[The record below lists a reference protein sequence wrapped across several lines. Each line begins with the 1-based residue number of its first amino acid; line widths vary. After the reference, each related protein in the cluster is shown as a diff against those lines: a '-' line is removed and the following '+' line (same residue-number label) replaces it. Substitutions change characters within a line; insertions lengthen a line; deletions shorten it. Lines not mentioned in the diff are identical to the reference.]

1 MHPLHHHGGVPAC
14 SPGASLG
21 SLSDQVTLI
30 LPVVL
35 EEPRL
40 AGPHHPARP
49 DPPLVAPRDH
59 QEHDGDVRV
68 FPRSINVARSHKDK
82 GHRRLASSNY
92 IDTENIIYMKS
103 ESMKIYLI
111 LLTFMRTPAP
121 CS

>member
-1 MHPLHHHGGVPAC
+1 MAPLWVR
-14 SPGASLG
+14 L
-21 SLSDQVTLI
+21 
-30 LPVVL
+30 VL
-35 EEPRL
+35 EPRL
-40 AGPHHPARP
+40 AGPGHPARP
-49 DPPLVAPRDH
+49 DPPLVAPRDP

-68 FPRSINVARSHKDK
+68 FPGSINVARSHKDK